1 MNGVEI
7 LNTTYEY
14 ARLIDPKWLVL
25 CLILLL
31 ITVFVGAI
39 TVDFDVAQA
48 ICAGSLVIL
57 IIGVVVCFFGMLTET
72 DTVVGVKYDVVISDE
87 VPMNEFLNKYEI
99 IEQNGKIYTVEEIE

>member
-25 CLILLL
+25 CLVLLL
-31 ITVFVGAI
+31 ITACVGAI
-39 TVDFDVAQA
+39 TVDYDVAQVV
-48 ICAGSLVIL
+48 CAGSLVIL
-57 IIGVVVCFFGMLTET
+57 IIGVAVCLFGMLTET

-87 VPMNEFLNKYEI
+87 VPIHEFIDKYEI
-99 IEQNGKIYTVEEIE
+99 IEINGKIYTVRERE